1 MTLPVELG
9 KMPGDKQAANT
20 QPAQTEHSSLA
31 DLGVRLAPA
40 EDGAGV
46 KVIDVK
52 PGSTAEERGIRP
64 GDVILEVAGKEVH
77 QPADVKTALTAVK
90 GAGKRIV
97 MLIRSGDNQRFV
109 ALPGGE
115 G

>member
-1 MTLPVELG
+1 M
-9 KMPGDKQAANT
+9 
-20 QPAQTEHSSLA
+20 
-31 DLGVRLAPA
+31 
-40 EDGAGV
+40 
-46 KVIDVK
+46 
-52 PGSTAEERGIRP
+52 
-64 GDVILEVAGKEVH
+64 ILEVAGKEVH
-77 QPADVKTALTAVK
+77 QPADVKSALTAVK

>member
-1 MTLPVELG
+1 
-9 KMPGDKQAANT
+9 MPGEKQ
-20 QPAQTEHSSLA
+20 ELA
-31 DLGVRLAPA
+31 SAETASPERGLAELGVRLAPA

-52 PGSTAEERGIRP
+52 PGSAAEDRGIRA
-64 GDVILEVAGKEVH
+64 GDVILEVAGQEVH
-77 QPADVKTALTAVK
+77 EPSDVKTALQAAAKSSSKQV
-90 GAGKRIV
+90 V

-109 ALPGGE
+109 ALPGAGK

>member
-1 MTLPVELG
+1 M
-9 KMPGDKQAANT
+9 
-20 QPAQTEHSSLA
+20 
-31 DLGVRLAPA
+31 RLAPA

-46 KVIDVK
+46 KVTDVK
-52 PGSTAEERGIRP
+52 PGSAAEERGIRP
-64 GDVILEVAGKEVH
+64 GDVILEVAGREVH
-77 QPADVKTALTAVK
+77 QPADVKAAIASVK

-97 MLIRSGDNQRFV
+97 LLIRSGDNQRFV